1 MKKIKACALTTTFVL
16 MSACASDFDRRTAAL
31 EKELKI
37 QSEPV
42 FPKCAAQE
50 TDPKVSAIYS
60 RVGSGI
66 SNTIYDPVGNVPLD
80 ECIAYD
86 HEVPGKDP

>member
-1 MKKIKACALTTTFVL
+1 MTKTLACAFIATFAL
-16 MSACASDFDRRTAAL
+16 MTACASDFERRTAAL
-31 EKELKI
+31 EKELNM
-37 QSEPV
+37 QGEPI

-50 TDPKVSAIYS
+50 TDPKVGAIHS

-66 SNTIYDPVGNVPLD
+66 SNTIYNPMGDVPLD

-86 HEVPGKDP
+86 HEEPGYAP

>member
-1 MKKIKACALTTTFVL
+1 MKKIKDGALTTIFVL
-16 MSACASDFDRRTAAL
+16 MTACASDFDRRTAAL
-31 EKELKI
+31 EKELNM
-37 QSEPV
+37 QGEPI

-50 TDPKVSAIYS
+50 TDPKVGAIHS

-66 SNTIYDPVGNVPLD
+66 SHTIYNPMGDVPLD

-86 HEVPGKDP
+86 HEEPGYAP